1 MKILMIINDPPYGS
15 EKTYNALRLV
25 MAIQKLKESQDAE
38 ITVFLMGDA
47 VVCALPEQSTPEG
60 FYNIERMLK
69 SIIKKGGRVKTC
81 MTCLSVR
88 GMLEI
93 KLMDGAELGTIDQ
106 LAELTLNADK
116 IVSL

>member
-15 EKTYNALRLV
+15 EKTYNALRLA
-25 MAIQKLKESQDAE
+25 MAIQKGYGDAE

-88 GMLEI
+88 GMLET

-106 LAELTLNADK
+106 LAELTIQTDK
-116 IVSL
+116 IISF